1 MYNTFVVEERHG
13 FNKQTAAFYAKD
25 QVKKFL
31 VGQAIQAP
39 ILAGIIKVINP
50 YLYKKISYR
59 YLLGYPEQYG
69 LNRKNRAN
77 KINLLSDTTS
87 ACS

>member
-1 MYNTFVVEERHG
+1 MCKKYNLNCAWNIHIPLLGLPFKVYNTFVVEERHG

-50 YLYKKISYR
+50 YLYK
-59 YLLGYPEQYG
+59 
-69 LNRKNRAN
+69 
-77 KINLLSDTTS
+77 
-87 ACS
+87 